1 MKFVKSNLRQI
12 TIFAFLLNIA
22 NIFSGILYIF
32 IGLNTFLLVIFSGFL
47 IIGWFTNVFLL
58 LINDH
63 KTVLNS
69 NHGVLINILSY
80 MYLIFQIIFI
90 LMIAGGLF
98 LLNAD
103 WASKLIQ
110 YLLIYTGFFGY
121 FIYGC
126 IVSFLTVNQLKR
138 EGT

>member
-1 MKFVKSNLRQI
+1 MKFAKSNLQQI
-12 TIFAFLLNIA
+12 NIFAFLLNIA

-32 IGLNTFLLVIFSGFL
+32 IGLNTFLLFIFSGFL

-63 KTVLNS
+63 KTAKNS
-69 NHGVLINILSY
+69 KPGVLINILSY

-103 WASKLIQ
+103 WASKPIQ

-126 IVSFLTVNQLKR
+126 IVSFLTINQLKR
-138 EGT
+138 EGN